1 MKRTVFFICLILFF
15 SLTVTGCNKVRK
27 SDNPSAA
34 EVIASSTNQMT
45 AVSSDINKPY
55 KNRTEDLDRN
65 LFKEV
70 DNQSST
76 PDKLK
81 ILFKALKEDSSLDE
95 NYKMYNCD
103 NVLTHTMNLLYD
115 FLGTEQSFNI
125 SDNEFEK
132 LLGFPVMPLKEGR
145 IIRYEGKPENFG
157 ESSDSKYI
165 FYQCKRGNTVSAYKL
180 YFKDYR
186 RITDAF
192 VINTGV
198 DSSIIYTYGFTSMN
212 SGSRHFIHA
221 FKIDSKTCTK
231 VDALGQYMYEN
242 KEFIDSDGLIPY
254 EFEIEKFTEEEIIF
268 KSGENINK
276 TLKAYFNSSKME
288 FVI

>member
-1 MKRTVFFICLILFF
+1 M
-15 SLTVTGCNKVRK
+15 RK
-27 SDNPSAA
+27 SDNPSAV

-45 AVSSDINKPY
+45 AGSSDINNRTY
-55 KNRTEDLDRN
+55 KNRTEDLDKN

-76 PDKLK
+76 PNKLK
-81 ILFKALKEDSSLDE
+81 ILFKALKEDSSLNE

-103 NVLTHTMNLLYD
+103 NVLTYTMNLLYN

-165 FYQCKRGNTVSAYKL
+165 FYQYKTGNTVSAYKL

-186 RITDAF
+186 RVTDAF
-192 VINTGV
+192 VINTGR

-212 SGSRHFIHA
+212 SGSRNFIHA

-231 VDALGQYMYEN
+231 ADALEQYIYKN
-242 KEFIDSDGLIPY
+242 NEFIDFDGLIPY
-254 EFEIEKFTEEEIIF
+254 EIEIEKFTEDEIIF
-268 KSGENINK
+268 KSGENK
-276 TLKAYFNSSKME
+276 TLKAYFNRKKME
-288 FVI
+288 FTMH